1 MEKTKTWNQAIGR
14 KGESYAER
22 FFLERRYLILNKNY
36 RTPYGEIDLVVE
48 KDGEISFIEVKTRT
62 GNEFGYGESAVNSKK
77 LEHLVASAEHYMGVE
92 TVDTENWHIDVLAI
106 QILEHNTPEYAWFEN
121 VT

>member
-1 MEKTKTWNQAIGR
+1 MTKKKTWNQVLG
-14 KGESYAER
+14 KLGESLAER
-22 FFLERRYLILNKNY
+22 FFLEHRYLILNKNY

-48 KDGEISFIEVKTRT
+48 KDGEIAFIEVKTRT
-62 GNEFGYGESAVNSKK
+62 GNEFGFGETSVNAQK

-92 TVDTENWHIDVLAI
+92 PVDTENWHIDVLAI
-106 QILEHNTPEYAWFEN
+106 QMNENKVPEYAWFEN